1 MGASLL
7 AMDSPHGYTASLA
20 FRHQG
25 GSYLRSV
32 GISPPWRLPHVPSS
46 MRRSFRDIHGILLLD
61 KPLGLSSNQALQTAR
76 RLVGAA
82 KGGHTGSLDP
92 LATGL
97 LPLCFGEATKLAGWL
112 LGSRKAYEAEVRL
125 GATTTTADLEGEVV
139 ETRPVPVLDT
149 AAIEAA
155 LAPLR
160 GRIVQVPPAYSAIKQ
175 DGVPLY
181 VKARRGETV
190 DVPSRE
196 VEVYRLDVLERTT
209 DTIRLH
215 VECGSGTYVRSLAVD
230 LGANLGCGA
239 HLTALRRLWVEPF
252 MAPAMIT
259 LDQLRAAAEAGP
271 DPLDACLLPVAAGL
285 AHVPR
290 VDLDPEGTR
299 VLGFGQPVP
308 LGEGATPGRCGVWG
322 ADGRLMALGDVDGAG
337 VLRVLRGLNLPSV

>member
-1 MGASLL
+1 MN
-7 AMDSPHGYTASLA
+7 
-20 FRHQG
+20 
-25 GSYLRSV
+25 
-32 GISPPWRLPHVPSS
+32 
-46 MRRSFRDIHGILLLD
+46 RRTFRDIHGILLLD

-125 GATTTTADLEGEVV
+125 GTTTTTADLEGEVV
-139 ETRPVPVLDT
+139 ETRPVPALDD
-149 AAIEAA
+149 AMIEAA

-160 GRIVQVPPAYSAIKQ
+160 GHIVQIPPAYSAIKQ

-181 VKARRGETV
+181 VRARRGEAV
-190 DVPSRE
+190 DVPARE
-196 VEVYRLDVLERTT
+196 VDVYRLDVIGREG

-239 HLTALRRLWVEPF
+239 HLTGLRRLWVEPF
-252 MAPAMIT
+252 MQPPMIT
-259 LDQLRAAAEAGP
+259 LEALREAAGAGP
-271 DPLDACLLPVAAGL
+271 DQVEACLLPVDAGL
-285 AHVPR
+285 IHIPR
-290 VDLDPEGTR
+290 VELDPEQTR
-299 VLGFGQPVP
+299 IFAFGQPVP
-308 LGEGATPGRCGVWG
+308 LGQGAESGRCGVWG
-322 ADGRLMALGDVDGAG
+322 VDGRLMALGEIADDGL
-337 VLRVLRGLNLPSV
+337 LRVLRGLNLPSA